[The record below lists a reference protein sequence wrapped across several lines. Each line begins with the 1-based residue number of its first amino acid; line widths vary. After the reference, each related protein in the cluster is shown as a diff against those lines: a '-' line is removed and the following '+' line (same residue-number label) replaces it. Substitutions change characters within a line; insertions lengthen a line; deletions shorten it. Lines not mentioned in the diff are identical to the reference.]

1 MDCIGYGAHN
11 DKGLLVP
18 IEFKRRFGFGL
29 SVSLVSKIFQVF
41 QDTLIMTQDFSLSV
55 ATGFQGQMM

>member
-29 SVSLVSKIFQVF
+29 SVSLLSSCFF
-41 QDTLIMTQDFSLSV
+41 LFGEAGLLCPRFSMSV
-55 ATGFQGQMM
+55 KRL